1 MMKGGLPP
9 FKKYNKEII
18 KINKDKSFE
27 PNILINS
34 LLQKN
39 TDKLF
44 KKNVTKE
51 IKDDNEDDNDNDDNN
66 E

>member
-18 KINKDKSFE
+18 KINKDKSFQ
-27 PNILINS
+27 PNILISS
-34 LLQKN
+34 LLKKN

-44 KKNVTKE
+44 KKN
-51 IKDDNEDDNDNDDNN
+51 ISNNNEDNDDND

>member
-44 KKNVTKE
+44 KKNITK
-51 IKDDNEDDNDNDDNN
+51 KDDNEDNNDSN
-66 E
+66 

>member
-18 KINKDKSFE
+18 KINKDKSFQ
-27 PNILINS
+27 PNILISS
-34 LLQKN
+34 LLKKN

-44 KKNVTKE
+44 KKNITKN
-51 IKDDNEDDNDNDDNN
+51 DDINDGDNDDD

>member
-27 PNILINS
+27 PNILITS
-34 LLQKN
+34 LLKKN

-44 KKNVTKE
+44 KKN
-51 IKDDNEDDNDNDDNN
+51 ISNDNKDNDDNDDN
-66 E
+66 DE

>member
-27 PNILINS
+27 PNILITS

-44 KKNVTKE
+44 KKNIT
-51 IKDDNEDDNDNDDNN
+51 KDDNEDNNDSN
-66 E
+66 

>member
-18 KINKDKSFE
+18 KINKDKSFQ
-27 PNILINS
+27 PNILISS
-34 LLQKN
+34 LLKKN

-44 KKNVTKE
+44 KKNITKN
-51 IKDDNEDDNDNDDNN
+51 DDINDGDNDND

>member
-27 PNILINS
+27 PNILITS

-44 KKNVTKE
+44 KKNITK
-51 IKDDNEDDNDNDDNN
+51 KDDNEDNNDSN
-66 E
+66 